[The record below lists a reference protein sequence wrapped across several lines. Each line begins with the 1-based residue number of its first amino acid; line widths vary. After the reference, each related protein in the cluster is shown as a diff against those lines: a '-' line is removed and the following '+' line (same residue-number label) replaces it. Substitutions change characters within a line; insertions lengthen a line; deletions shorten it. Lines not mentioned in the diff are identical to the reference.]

1 MASFRTAVDCN
12 TNVANSIKIQNLDA
26 RITEAVELLKQL
38 IATPSRSR
46 DEARTADLL
55 HAFLA
60 QRGAAPE
67 RLANNVW
74 ARAEGFDPA
83 RPTLLLNSHHDTV
96 RPAASYTRDPYAPT
110 VEDGKLYG
118 LGSNDA
124 GASVV
129 CLLETFLTFRTRPL
143 PFNLVLGISAEEECM
158 GEHGTRALL
167 PALGPI
173 DMALV
178 GEPTRM
184 QAAVGER
191 GLVVLDCTARG
202 RSGHAA
208 RGEGV
213 NALYIA
219 LDDIARLRTL
229 RFERC
234 SELLGPVGI
243 AVTQIEAGTQHNVI
257 PDRCRFVVDVRT
269 TDAYTN
275 EETVELLRRELRS
288 EAVPRSTRVRASAL
302 AAEHPLCRAARAAG
316 CTTFVSP
323 TTSDMALMPFPS
335 LKMGPGDSA
344 RSHTADEYVRLP
356 ELEAGITGYDTFI
369 EALRREAEHLG

>member
-26 RITEAVELLKQL
+26 HITEAVELLKQL

-60 QRGAAPE
+60 QCGAAPE

-184 QAAVGER
+184 RAAVGER
-191 GLVVLDCTARG
+191 GLVVLDCTAHG
-202 RSGHAA
+202 RAGHAA
-208 RGEGV
+208 RDEGI

-219 LDDIARLRTL
+219 ADDIAWLRGY

-234 SELLGPVGI
+234 SPLLGPI
-243 AVTQIEAGTQHNVI
+243 RMTATQIEAGTQHNVV
-257 PDRCRFVVDVRT
+257 PAECRFVVDVRT

-275 EETVELLRRELRS
+275 EETVEIVRRHMRS
-288 EAVPRSTRVRASAL
+288 EAVPRSTRIRASAV
-302 AAEHPLCRAARAAG
+302 APEHPLVGAAAALG
-316 CTTFVSP
+316 VERFVSP
-323 TTSDMALMPFPS
+323 TTSDMALMAFPS
-335 LKMGPGDSA
+335 LKMGAGDSA
-344 RSHTADEYVRLP
+344 RSHTADEYVLRSEVEQGVEGYIRYIA
-356 ELEAGITGYDTFI
+356 ELAKRY
-369 EALRREAEHLG
+369 

>member
-158 GEHGTRALL
+158 GENGIRALL
-167 PALGPI
+167 PVLGKV
-173 DMALV
+173 DMGAGGRTDGDAGGNRRTGTGRSV
-178 GEPTRM
+178 G
-184 QAAVGER
+184 
-191 GLVVLDCTARG
+191 TAHG

-219 LDDIARLRTL
+219 LDDIARLRSF
-229 RFERC
+229 RFGRE
-234 SELLGPVGI
+234 SELLGPIGI
-243 AVTQIEAGTQHNVI
+243 AVTQIEAGTQHNVV
-257 PDRCRFVVDVRT
+257 PDTCRFVVDVRT
-269 TDAYTN
+269 TDAYSN
-275 EETVELLRRELRS
+275 EETVGILRAALRS
-288 EAVPRSTRVRASAL
+288 EA
-302 AAEHPLCRAARAAG
+302 RAAVDAHPRRGGRRGTSAG
-316 CTTFVSP
+316 EGRSRRGTRNLCFADHFGP
-323 TTSDMALMPFPS
+323 HADAL
-335 LKMGPGDSA
+335 PGTQDGSRTIVA
-344 RSHTADEYVRLP
+344 VAHGRRIRPPRGDRGGNRRL
-356 ELEAGITGYDTFI
+356 
-369 EALRREAEHLG
+369 